1 MGNLEGVVVRPIVT
15 WETMEK
21 HFEVV
26 TGLNLHI
33 RDLFVDNVSR
43 RGALNSPGPALRQL
57 QPAVNANFNLAWRRK
72 PPRPRVTPTS
82 TRRKRQFQPGVA
94 PQTAPPPRYANF
106 NLP

>member
-1 MGNLEGVVVRPIVT
+1 
-15 WETMEK
+15 MEK

-57 QPAVNANFNLAWRRK
+57 QPAVNANFNLAWRLK
-72 PPRPRVTPTS
+72 LPCPRDTPTS

-94 PQTAPPPRYANF
+94 PETARAHRYANL